1 MSLNEFLNDKK
12 YTAAF
17 FLLALCFFL
26 LDWYLFAAVG
36 EKEEHIRR
44 LETETALLENRAKL
58 PKRSSRMPF
67 LETLL
72 EDTAADTVFSA
83 FMESGCAV
91 EEIKEEEN
99 ERFHVFHVKGKGSFS
114 QITAAFGIIKSK
126 ERWSAAELCALKRE
140 GNLLAYEVEVRA
152 VRNRGMYEKEKYSPD
167 RAYGDG
173 KEPGGQNTRRWL

>member
-72 EDTAADTVFSA
+72 EDTTADTVFSA

-91 EEIKEEEN
+91 EEIKE
-99 ERFHVFHVKGKGSFS
+99 RFFFTNHRGLWYNKKQREMVGG
-114 QITAAFGIIKSK
+114 G
-126 ERWSAAELCALKRE
+126 ALRPETGRKPSC
-140 GNLLAYEVEVRA
+140 L
-152 VRNRGMYEKEKYSPD
+152 
-167 RAYGDG
+167 
-173 KEPGGQNTRRWL
+173 

>member
-99 ERFHVFHVKGKGSFS
+99 EKFHVFHVKGKGS
-114 QITAAFGIIKSK
+114 IIKSK

-152 VRNRGMYEKEKYSPD
+152 VRNRGTYEKEKYSPD

-173 KEPGGQNTRRWL
+173 KEPGGQNTRRRI

>member
-72 EDTAADTVFSA
+72 EDTTADTVCQQVFKTFLGFFA
-83 FMESGCAV
+83 FCSV
-91 EEIKEEEN
+91 
-99 ERFHVFHVKGKGSFS
+99 
-114 QITAAFGIIKSK
+114 IT
-126 ERWSAAELCALKRE
+126 L
-140 GNLLAYEVEVRA
+140 
-152 VRNRGMYEKEKYSPD
+152 
-167 RAYGDG
+167 
-173 KEPGGQNTRRWL
+173 

>member
-17 FLLALCFFL
+17 FLLALCFFF

-44 LETETALLENRAKL
+44 LETETALLETRAKL

-83 FMESGCAV
+83 FVESGCAV
-91 EEIKEEEN
+91 EEIK
-99 ERFHVFHVKGKGSFS
+99 
-114 QITAAFGIIKSK
+114 
-126 ERWSAAELCALKRE
+126 
-140 GNLLAYEVEVRA
+140 
-152 VRNRGMYEKEKYSPD
+152 
-167 RAYGDG
+167 
-173 KEPGGQNTRRWL
+173 

>member
-26 LDWYLFAAVG
+26 LDWYL
-36 EKEEHIRR
+36 
-44 LETETALLENRAKL
+44 LLPWGKGRTHPPAGDRNRSSGKPGKL

-67 LETLL
+67 LKTLL

-99 ERFHVFHVKGKGSFS
+99 EKFHVFHVKGKGSFS
-114 QITAAFGIIKSK
+114 QITAAFGIIKG
-126 ERWSAAELCALKRE
+126 KR
-140 GNLLAYEVEVRA
+140 
-152 VRNRGMYEKEKYSPD
+152 
-167 RAYGDG
+167 DG
-173 KEPGGQNTRRWL
+173 RRRSFAP

>member
-17 FLLALCFFL
+17 FLLTLCFFL
-26 LDWYLFAAVG
+26 LDWYLLAAVG

-83 FMESGCAV
+83 FIESGCAV

-99 ERFHVFHVKGKGSFS
+99 EKFHVFHVKGKGSFS
-114 QITAAFGIIKSK
+114 QITAAFGIIK
-126 ERWSAAELCALKRE
+126 AKR
-140 GNLLAYEVEVRA
+140 
-152 VRNRGMYEKEKYSPD
+152 
-167 RAYGDG
+167 DG
-173 KEPGGQNTRRWL
+173 RRRSFAS

>member
-26 LDWYLFAAVG
+26 LDWYLFAAMG

-72 EDTAADTVFSA
+72 EILRQTRFSPPLWKAA
-83 FMESGCAV
+83 
-91 EEIKEEEN
+91 
-99 ERFHVFHVKGKGSFS
+99 
-114 QITAAFGIIKSK
+114 
-126 ERWSAAELCALKRE
+126 ALWK
-140 GNLLAYEVEVRA
+140 
-152 VRNRGMYEKEKYSPD
+152 K
-167 RAYGDG
+167 
-173 KEPGGQNTRRWL
+173 

>member
-72 EDTAADTVFSA
+72 EDTTADTVFSA

-91 EEIKEEEN
+91 EEIKEERTYEN
-99 ERFHVFHVKGKGSFS
+99 VGE
-114 QITAAFGIIKSK
+114 
-126 ERWSAAELCALKRE
+126 E
-140 GNLLAYEVEVRA
+140 
-152 VRNRGMYEKEKYSPD
+152 
-167 RAYGDG
+167 
-173 KEPGGQNTRRWL
+173 

>member
-1 MSLNEFLNDKK
+1 MIKIYCRLLSAGAVFLSPR
-12 YTAAF
+12 
-17 FLLALCFFL
+17 LVS
-26 LDWYLFAAVG
+26 FAAVE

-67 LETLL
+67 LKTLL

-99 ERFHVFHVKGKGSFS
+99 EKFHVFHVKGKGSFH
-114 QITAAFGIIKSK
+114 KSP
-126 ERWSAAELCALKRE
+126 RPL
-140 GNLLAYEVEVRA
+140 V
-152 VRNRGMYEKEKYSPD
+152 
-167 RAYGDG
+167 
-173 KEPGGQNTRRWL
+173 

>member
-83 FMESGCAV
+83 FMESGCFTNHRGLWYNKKQREMV
-91 EEIKEEEN
+91 
-99 ERFHVFHVKGKGSFS
+99 GG
-114 QITAAFGIIKSK
+114 G
-126 ERWSAAELCALKRE
+126 ALRPETGRKPSC
-140 GNLLAYEVEVRA
+140 L
-152 VRNRGMYEKEKYSPD
+152 
-167 RAYGDG
+167 
-173 KEPGGQNTRRWL
+173 